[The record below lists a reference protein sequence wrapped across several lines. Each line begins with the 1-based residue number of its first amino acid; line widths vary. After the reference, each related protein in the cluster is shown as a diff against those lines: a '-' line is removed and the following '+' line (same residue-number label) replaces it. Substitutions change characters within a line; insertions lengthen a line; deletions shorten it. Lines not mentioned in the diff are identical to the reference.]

1 MTCGG
6 RWRATTA
13 VSTPRDRSAVRSAYP
28 PRSYGE
34 GDATGAGA
42 ALLVSIH
49 DVSPL
54 TLDESRRMVELA
66 VASGVPLHAMTV
78 LVIPR
83 HEDKVPLDEH
93 PATLEWLCE
102 LVAAGAC
109 LCLHGFT
116 HRMAERTGNP
126 WRWVWGQAFARGQ
139 GEFYLISAADA
150 KRRLDAGRA
159 IIERAGLSGD
169 MHGIVP
175 PAWLLSSAARRVV
188 EQAGFA
194 FHEELS
200 GIVIAESGLLARRLI
215 GFGSLGTF
223 ERGATVAHAWLQ
235 SKRRPA
241 DTRLAIHP
249 ADMNCA
255 ASTKAVRRTL
265 RRLLP
270 GLTPMSYTAYLRRC
284 ELASAKHRVAAN

>member
-1 MTCGG
+1 MTAASPLC
-6 RWRATTA
+6 
-13 VSTPRDRSAVRSAYP
+13 DRSVVRAGDPS
-28 PRSYGE
+28 RSWGE
-34 GDATGAGA
+34 GDATGAEAA

-83 HEDKVPLDEH
+83 HEDKAPLDEH
-93 PATLEWLCE
+93 PATLEWLRE

-126 WRWVWGQAFARGQ
+126 WRWLWAQAFARGQ
-139 GEFYLISAADA
+139 AELYLISAANA
-150 KRRLDAGRA
+150 ERRLDAARA
-159 IIERAGLSGD
+159 IIERAGLSSD
-169 MHGIVP
+169 MHGFVP
-175 PAWLLSSAARRVV
+175 PAWLLSSAARGVV
-188 EQAGFA
+188 KQAGFA

-200 GIVIAESGLLARRLI
+200 GIVVAGGGLLARRLI

-235 SKRRPA
+235 SNRRPA

-249 ADMNCA
+249 ADMHCA
-255 ASTKAVRRTL
+255 ASKEAVRRTL
-265 RRLLP
+265 RRLVP
-270 GLTPMSYTAYLRRC
+270 RLTPMNYAAYLRRR
-284 ELASAKHRVAAN
+284 EMASAEHRVVAE